1 MIRRAVFIL
10 VACILIVGSIAYAAE
25 SVNVSGVS
33 IPLIGG
39 AAHSGDMGIDSA
51 SVETFVISR
60 PLAEVVAFYSAY
72 FKNNGFLI
80 IGGED
85 SSGFNA
91 SVKKDSSMF
100 TVKIFAEKEKIILQF
115 VW

>member
-1 MIRRAVFIL
+1 MNRKIGFIVVVL
-10 VACILIVGSIAYAAE
+10 VLIAAPIAYAAE
-25 SVNVSGVS
+25 SVSVSGVGLT
-33 IPLIGG
+33 LIEG
-39 AAHSGDMGIDSA
+39 AVHSGDMGIDNA
-51 SVETFVISR
+51 SVETFTINK

-85 SSGFNA
+85 PTGFNA
-91 SVKKDSSMF
+91 SVKKDNSMF
-100 TVKIFAEKEKIILQF
+100 TVKIFAEKGKTVLQF

>member
-1 MIRRAVFIL
+1 MNSKIVFIVVVL
-10 VACILIVGSIAYAAE
+10 VLIAASIVYAVE
-25 SVNVSGVS
+25 SVNVSGVNLA
-33 IPLIGG
+33 LIEG
-39 AAHSGDMGIDSA
+39 AVHSGNTGIGNA
-51 SVETFVISR
+51 SVETFTISK
-60 PLAEVVAFYSAY
+60 PLAEVVAFYSVY

-100 TVKIFAEKEKIILQF
+100 TVKIFVENGKTILQF

>member
-1 MIRRAVFIL
+1 MIRRLVFIL
-10 VACILIVGSIAYAAE
+10 AAFILIVGSRAYAAE
-25 SVNVSGVS
+25 SVNVSGVGL
-33 IPLIGG
+33 PLIDG
-39 AAHSGDMGIDSA
+39 AVHSGDMGVDSA
-51 SVETFVISR
+51 SVETFAISK

-100 TVKIFAEKEKIILQF
+100 TVKIFAENGKTILQL

>member
-1 MIRRAVFIL
+1 MIRKAVFIFVVL
-10 VACILIVGSIAYAAE
+10 ILIVGSKVFAVE

-33 IPLIGG
+33 LPLVEG
-39 AAHSGDMGIDSA
+39 AVHSGDMGIDNA
-51 SVETFVISR
+51 SVETFTFSK
-60 PLAEVVAFYSAY
+60 PLAEVVAFYSVY

-100 TVKIFAEKEKIILQF
+100 TVKIFAEKGKTILQL